1 MATGR
6 RLQGVDV
13 RSAVPSDAADIAGLL
28 GQVGEAV
35 TARAVAVRLEGL
47 SRDSAVLVATG
58 FAPAIGVVALH
69 WSRGLASEAGIARID
84 VLVVN
89 EEDRG
94 RGIGRMLLKSASQ
107 LARMAGCDVL
117 EVVAARHEGRG
128 SSFLAATG
136 FVGCGEL
143 MCRALRR
150 RSSLGE

>member
-1 MATGR
+1 MTGR

-28 GQVGEAV
+28 GQIGPTVQLRTIA
-35 TARAVAVRLEGL
+35 ARLEGM

-69 WSRGLASEAGIARID
+69 WSRGLASDAGVARID

-89 EEDRG
+89 EDDRG

-117 EVVAARHEGRG
+117 EAGAGPHGNR
-128 SSFLAATG
+128 FLAATG
-136 FVGCGEL
+136 FIGSGAL
-143 MCRALRR
+143 MCRPLRR
-150 RSSLGE
+150 RGGSPE

>member
-1 MATGR
+1 MAGG

-35 TARAVAVRLEGL
+35 PARTVAMRLEVM

-69 WSRGLASEAGIARID
+69 WSRGLASDTGLARID

-117 EVVAARHEGRG
+117 EIVGRRDG
-128 SSFLAATG
+128 NNFLTTTG
-136 FVGCGEL
+136 FAACGPL

-150 RSSLGE
+150 RGSSGE

>member
-1 MATGR
+1 MAR
-6 RLQGVDV
+6 HQLQGVDV
-13 RSAVPSDAADIAGLL
+13 RSAVPSDAADIATLL

-35 TARAVAVRLEGL
+35 SARTVVMRLEGM

-69 WSRGLASEAGIARID
+69 WSRGLVSNAGLARID

-89 EEDRG
+89 EEDRR

-117 EVVAARHEGRG
+117 EVVAGHRGGDCTSFLETTGFAGCGQLMCRPLRRRG
-128 SSFLAATG
+128 SS
-136 FVGCGEL
+136 GE
-143 MCRALRR
+143 
-150 RSSLGE
+150 

>member
-1 MATGR
+1 MGAGR
-6 RLQGVDV
+6 RLQGVDI

-28 GQVGEAV
+28 GQVGQAV
-35 TARAVAVRLEGL
+35 PARTVVIRLEGM

-58 FAPAIGVVALH
+58 FAPAIGVLALH
-69 WSRGLASEAGIARID
+69 WSRGLASDPGLARID

-117 EVVAARHEGRG
+117 EAVAGRHGGSG

-136 FVGCGEL
+136 FAGCGQL
-143 MCRALRR
+143 MCRPLRR
-150 RSSLGE
+150 RGGSGE

>member
-1 MATGR
+1 MTGR

-28 GQVGEAV
+28 GQVGPV
-35 TARAVAVRLEGL
+35 VSARTVATRLEGM

-69 WSRGLASEAGIARID
+69 WSRGLTGDSGVARID

-89 EEDRG
+89 EDDRG

-117 EVVAARHEGRG
+117 EAGAGQQG
-128 SSFLAATG
+128 GGFLAATG
-136 FVGCGEL
+136 FVGRGEL
-143 MCRALRR
+143 MCRPLRR
-150 RSSLGE
+150 RGGSGE

>member
-1 MATGR
+1 MTGR

-13 RSAVPSDAADIAGLL
+13 RSAVPADAADIAGLL
-28 GQVGEAV
+28 GQVGAAV
-35 TARAVAVRLEGL
+35 SARTVAMRLERM

-69 WSRGLASEAGIARID
+69 WSRGLASDFGVARID
-84 VLVVN
+84 VMVVN
-89 EEDRG
+89 EDDRG

-117 EVVAARHEGRG
+117 EAGAGERG
-128 SSFLAATG
+128 GSFLAATG

-143 MCRALRR
+143 VCRPLRR
-150 RSSLGE
+150 RAGSAE